1 MSGKFY
7 KIMWSLGDFNSRELE
22 LPQFIFETEKSL
34 SFKNEV
40 FDNKNVFVFE
50 TNNYPNKTLISNV
63 LEKNYNAQVA
73 SISSC

>member
-7 KIMWSLGDFNSRELE
+7 KITWNLGDFNSKELE

-40 FDNKNVFVFE
+40 FDNKNVFIFE

-73 SISSC
+73 SIKRC

>member
-1 MSGKFY
+1 MSGKLY
-7 KIMWSLGDFNSRELE
+7 KITWSLGDFNAKELE